1 MELIDEYLMLGESG
15 ISKLKSIDPSAKKC
29 DVKTNLFLR
38 ELVGWLT
45 CICVVIVL
53 EEKISKLFLLS
64 RRHHARIF

>member
-1 MELIDEYLMLGESG
+1 MNHRLQGAEHDLMELIDEYLMLGESG
-15 ISKLKSIDPSAKKC
+15 ISELKSINSSAKKC

-53 EEKISKLFLLS
+53 EEKIRK
-64 RRHHARIF
+64 